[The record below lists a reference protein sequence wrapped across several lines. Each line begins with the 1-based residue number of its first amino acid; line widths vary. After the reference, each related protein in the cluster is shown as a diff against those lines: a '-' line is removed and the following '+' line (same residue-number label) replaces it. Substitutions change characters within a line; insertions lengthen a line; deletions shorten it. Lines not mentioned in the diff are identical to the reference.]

1 MEKFF
6 KAVVIPLIM
15 IAIIVIYGLL
25 LSLPVMWL
33 WNACLI
39 PAIPGLQTIGW
50 MQAWGISILCGI
62 LFKSYTSSDT

>member
-6 KAVVIPLIM
+6 KAVIIPLIM

-33 WNACLI
+33 WNTCLI